1 MRITDLKKIKAIQ
14 DRIESVCTSERM
26 NLNDDTCKIHCLY
39 FNTSVKDELF
49 YQVVVAVKKDGV
61 FERVESVIMTER
73 EEYIAVVSEFFAKY
87 SKFEALP

>member
-1 MRITDLKKIKAIQ
+1 MRITDLKKIEAIE
-14 DRIESVCTSERM
+14 DRIESICTSERI

-49 YQVVVAVKKDGV
+49 YQVTVAVKKDYGFQPIEEIIV
-61 FERVESVIMTER
+61 TER

-87 SKFEALP
+87 SMFENL